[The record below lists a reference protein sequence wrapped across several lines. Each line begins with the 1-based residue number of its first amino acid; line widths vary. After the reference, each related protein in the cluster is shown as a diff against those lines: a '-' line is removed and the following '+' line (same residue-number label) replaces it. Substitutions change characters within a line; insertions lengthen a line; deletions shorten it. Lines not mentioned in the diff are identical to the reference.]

1 MLLWYD
7 NAKFERKR
15 KAAKKNMRVQYNP
28 YIWPLIASALITLT
42 LTAYAALR
50 RRGARG
56 AGAFIL
62 NMTML
67 SVWALSAALE
77 VSAADLPTALF
88 FANMQY
94 AGYCYFPV
102 TLLAACLIFSGYDEW
117 AKLRKLW
124 WLGIVPTIIFALVW
138 TDALHGLVRYD
149 MRLDYAGPFP
159 VIDKKYGPALY
170 VNAAYAYAL
179 LLTSCALLLRRAIGG
194 NRLYRRQML
203 VLFAGVSAT
212 IVPNMLYTFGLG
224 PVEWLDITPMFFG
237 PAGLLLAW
245 GMFRF
250 KILDIVPL
258 ARATLIETMNSGVM
272 VLDLQERVLDINPFL
287 ARMLGISASAA
298 ITRGTREV
306 CGGIPALA
314 AACADPEAAHAEFA
328 VRTGDASRV
337 YEALFSPLCDGKG
350 ARIGGNGGIVV
361 ISGGSVNANSIQ
373 AAPTNGSGATVYRT
387 VVTLSGVTTATKVTS
402 LTAAL
407 GYGINDMYTDA
418 DGKPYLYLPADT
430 HTTAAQTT
438 DGATPPVLTS
448 YTGDIVTVTG
458 GTAACTLSIPSSDAA
473 LSGLS
478 ISSGTLNPIFAS
490 GTYAYTASVANGV
503 DSVNI
508 AATKSHAN
516 ATMTL
521 QKGSGSAAAWNGASI
536 VQSLDVGANV
546 FTITVTAQDGTST
559 QDYTVT
565 VTRKASEPGNLYVPR
580 TLTDPATG
588 IAVSGDAIHRDAQLS
603 VHDNAL
609 HFAGA
614 CAACDAIRAHGGR
627 RAHAAVRQGH
637 FPHPGFHRHADHHL
651 PCREHIRGQNGDGA
665 ALQPR
670 RTRNVHRDGQKRKG
684 EHCRHEPV
692 AVRGLRA
699 RRHRRSSPNGRRRRG
714 VGRLADVRRR
724 GGRLHRGGR
733 AQEEV
738 EPRMSRR
745 ARRSRKGVRIW
756 KTNAPRP
763 S

>member
-1 MLLWYD
+1 
-7 NAKFERKR
+7 
-15 KAAKKNMRVQYNP
+15 MRFQYNP
-28 YIWPLIASALITLT
+28 YIWPLFASALITLT

-124 WLGIVPTIIFALVW
+124 RLGIVPTIIFALVW

-179 LLTSCALLLRRAIGG
+179 LFTSCALLLRRAIGG

-212 IVPNMLYTFGLG
+212 IVPNMLYIFGLS

-458 GTAACTLSIPSSDAA
+458 GTVAGTLSIPSSDAA

-490 GTYAYTASVANGV
+490 GTYAYTASVANDV

-516 ATMTL
+516 VTMTL

-580 TLTDPATG
+580 TLTDLRRASRYLATPSTG
-588 IAVSGDAIHRDAQLS
+588 TRSFRCMTMRCTSRARAPHATRSAHMADGGLMLLFSQDISPTEGFIGTLTITFPVGSAYEGQTVTVLHCNLGALETFTATVKNGKASITVTGLS
-603 VHDNAL
+603 PFAA
-609 HFAGA
+609 FAPAGA
-614 CAACDAIRAHGGR
+614 
-627 RAHAAVRQGH
+627 AAVPPQT
-637 FPHPGFHRHADHHL
+637 
-651 PCREHIRGQNGDGA
+651 GDGGASWVGWLMFGVA
-665 ALQPR
+665 AA
-670 RTRNVHRDGQKRKG
+670 GFI
-684 EHCRHEPV
+684 
-692 AVRGLRA
+692 AAAA
-699 RRHRRSSPNGRRRRG
+699 RRRKLSRG
-714 VGRLADVRRR
+714 
-724 GGRLHRGGR
+724 
-733 AQEEV
+733 
-738 EPRMSRR
+738 
-745 ARRSRKGVRIW
+745 
-756 KTNAPRP
+756 
-763 S
+763 